1 MDSSKKTLCGYAWT
15 DIYSALFR
23 AIGNGEM
30 NRSQRWAA
38 ELLCSETGVS
48 RLEAVLLAVWA
59 EHVGSALAAWP
70 GIWHAAVSSLRNEW
84 IKAGGIN
91 KTFRNN
97 PNIRN
102 RIAECVGYLVVSP
115 KHPRPSLPKPADVF
129 KEAEAVRTKLHSGG
143 ASVDQVST
151 RRVWDSS
158 EDAPTMRT
166 LGNELESA
174 IRTAQTSRALF
185 WLVWILTLDGQ
196 KTRPNI
202 KERAPSNIQGKARKS
217 LAWFVLALLK
227 DMSDNGLDS
236 HQCISQTIDCTIV
249 VWMRLGAKY
258 RKEVLGT
265 LIIMLCERVKSQPFE
280 TRAPQH
286 CVDIKPIKLTML
298 DLDSVYTE
306 IARDMKIVPG
316 FVATATKETNA
327 IVDHKKIEKVRK
339 AQANAESSAKM
350 DKTEALI
357 RKMYGMDDED

>member
-1 MDSSKKTLCGYAWT
+1 
-15 DIYSALFR
+15 
-23 AIGNGEM
+23 
-30 NRSQRWAA
+30 
-38 ELLCSETGVS
+38 
-48 RLEAVLLAVWA
+48 
-59 EHVGSALAAWP
+59 
-70 GIWHAAVSSLRNEW
+70 
-84 IKAGGIN
+84 
-91 KTFRNN
+91 
-97 PNIRN
+97 
-102 RIAECVGYLVVSP
+102 
-115 KHPRPSLPKPADVF
+115 
-129 KEAEAVRTKLHSGG
+129 
-143 ASVDQVST
+143 VST
-151 RRVWDSS
+151 RRVWDST

-236 HQCISQTIDCTIV
+236 HQCISQTIDCIIV
-249 VWMRLGAKY
+249 VWMRLGVKY
-258 RKEVLGT
+258 RKEVIGT

-280 TRAPQH
+280 VRAPQY

-298 DLDSVYTE
+298 DLDSVYAE

-316 FVATATKETNA
+316 FASTATAAAKETNA
-327 IVDHKKIEKVRK
+327 IVDHKKVEKVRK
-339 AQANAESSAKM
+339 AQATAESSAKM